1 MHQNLYTKNRARIML
16 FNTAVIN
23 LIYLIYYYLVTNNK
37 KDSVGLLYEISS
49 NTIHNFIFIKKFDIS
64 DDNKQFSKLK

>member
-1 MHQNLYTKNRARIML
+1 ML

>member
-1 MHQNLYTKNRARIML
+1 ML

-23 LIYLIYYYLVTNNK
+23 LIYHIYYYLVTNNK

-49 NTIHNFIFIKKFDIS
+49 NTIHNFIMKGNRWWSAEIAIS
-64 DDNKQFSKLK
+64 KIT